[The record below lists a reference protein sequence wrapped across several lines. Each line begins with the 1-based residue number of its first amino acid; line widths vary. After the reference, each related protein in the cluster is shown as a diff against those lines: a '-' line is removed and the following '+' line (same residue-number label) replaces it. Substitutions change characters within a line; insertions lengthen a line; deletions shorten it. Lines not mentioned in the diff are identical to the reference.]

1 MSTKKGQWT
10 ALAATKCHCLESS
23 IFLSIGSSLLSCRW
37 KVCYKWWDN
46 LLDSEFWSLNRV
58 KTKSIWASLPDLW
71 TSMWLNSFITRLT
84 DSARRPTG
92 SMWQPRAE
100 AGNVRQVLLFCGN
113 SSRCVIRM
121 ATIMIMWCDAHDKRW
136 IHTPRWPP
144 STTPTYP
151 KPPSVVVCK
160 HVRAKATAS
169 CQLRV
174 ESPQGHVAARQM
186 GQRQQ
191 QQQQQRQ
198 RPLVHAT

>member
-1 MSTKKGQWT
+1 MN
-10 ALAATKCHCLESS
+10 SS
-23 IFLSIGSSLLSCRW
+23 G
-37 KVCYKWWDN
+37 CYKMSLPWKFDILIDRQFFVKLSLEN
-46 LLDSEFWSLNRV
+46 MLQMMGQSVLEFWSLNRM

-144 STTPTYP
+144 PHPPTPC
-151 KPPSVVVCK
+151 PPVW
-160 HVRAKATAS
+160 
-169 CQLRV
+169 
-174 ESPQGHVAARQM
+174 
-186 GQRQQ
+186 
-191 QQQQQRQ
+191 
-198 RPLVHAT
+198 